1 MYIGIGKPRLYVAK
15 HECAQEE
22 GALGLVEF
30 AKQFR
35 FLLTLTNLRL
45 KLGSPS
51 YTYRAEARWYV
62 FGSFRRKFIN

>member
-22 GALGLVEF
+22 GAYGYLN
-30 AKQFR
+30 
-35 FLLTLTNLRL
+35 LLTLANLRL

-51 YTYRAEARWYV
+51 YTCRAEARRYC
-62 FGSFRRKFIN
+62 FRGSPVVSLSS